1 MAKKKTSKKTA
12 GRISAADLRSLINQ
26 NAGSELAHDLTTKNP
41 SEVSEWIPT
50 GSRWLD
56 GIICRGKLAG
66 IPMGRITEIAGLQ
79 ATGKSYLAAQIAA
92 NAQKMGK
99 TVIYFDSESAI
110 DPNFWEASG
119 IDVSK
124 MIYVQAKYVEFVFSQ
139 IEFLLA
145 SAPEE
150 SFVFIWDSLA
160 FTPCQAALEA
170 EGEFTS
176 VGPIATKPKILN
188 NGMDKLIQPIANS
201 NSALIVLNQLRTNI
215 SSNVY
220 EMRARPYF
228 TPGGKAMDYAASLR
242 IWLTGRN
249 NKNSKVFDDK
259 GFEVGSEV
267 AVRLEKS
274 RFGTRNR
281 QCGFKILWG
290 DNVGVQDEES
300 WFEAV
305 KSSPKLKSGGAWW
318 TLTHEDGTEQKFQ
331 SPQWIELL
339 NNDNKF
345 RDQILRLMDEEVI
358 FKFDDRSGDASN
370 YYDNEDLSEE

>member
-1 MAKKKTSKKTA
+1 
-12 GRISAADLRSLINQ
+12 
-26 NAGSELAHDLTTKNP
+26 
-41 SEVSEWIPT
+41 
-50 GSRWLD
+50 
-56 GIICRGKLAG
+56 
-66 IPMGRITEIAGLQ
+66 
-79 ATGKSYLAAQIAA
+79 
-92 NAQKMGK
+92 
-99 TVIYFDSESAI
+99 
-110 DPNFWEASG
+110 
-119 IDVSK
+119 

-220 EMRARPYF
+220 EKRARPYF

>member
-1 MAKKKTSKKTA
+1 MAKKKESKSKA
-12 GRISAADLRSLINQ
+12 GRISAADLRSMINQ

-79 ATGKSYLAAQIAA
+79 ATGKSYLAAQIAG

-99 TVIYFDSESAI
+99 QVIYFDSESAI
-110 DPNFWEASG
+110 DPSFWAASG

-124 MIYVQAKYVEFVFSQ
+124 IIYVQAKYVEFVFSQ

-160 FTPCQAALEA
+160 FTPCQGALEA
-170 EGEFTS
+170 EGEFGS

-188 NGMDKLIQPIANS
+188 SGMDKLIQPIANS

-215 SSNVY
+215 SSNIY
-220 EMRARPYF
+220 EMRTRPYF

-249 NKNSKVFDDK
+249 KKDSKVFDEK
-259 GFEVGSEV
+259 GFEIGSEV
-267 AVRLEKS
+267 SVRLEKS

-290 DNVGVQDEES
+290 DSVGVQDEES
-300 WFEAV
+300 WLEAV
-305 KSSPKLKSGGAWW
+305 KSSPKLNSGGAWW

-331 SPQWIELL
+331 SKQWLELL
-339 NNDNKF
+339 NSDEKF
-345 RDQILRLMDEEVI
+345 REQILRLMDEEVI
-358 FKFDDRSGDASN
+358 FKFDDRTGDASN
-370 YYDNEDLSEE
+370 YYDEEELSEE